1 MRDMPRVKLLLP
13 HEYVADAS
21 KSIRAARQQVS
32 FLSMLVTDDDHT
44 EGFITEL
51 ANAAGRGVKVDVAA
65 DVFTYGELAGHFIP
79 TKYYAKKSRSTKHM
93 TRLFRD
99 SGVTFNWL
107 GRFSTTPFNGRTHL
121 KWCVAD
127 DTVYSFGGVNL
138 YGRGIENTDYMLK
151 LTDKSLAHELASE
164 YERMIRADR
173 GQFSYRSRL
182 FKSVVGTVLIDG
194 GMPGDSIIYR
204 QACTLTEQAASVILV
219 SQYCPTGRL
228 SRLLKKK
235 SARVYFNPGKGA
247 TPINR
252 VIIELGKLV
261 SGQQTLYKRKPYL
274 HAKFML
280 FTMPNGK
287 KIALTGS
294 HNFAQ
299 SGALLGT
306 REIALMTDN
315 KSIIRQLE
323 TFFKNHVA

>member
-1 MRDMPRVKLLLP
+1 MPRVKLLLP
-13 HEYVADAS
+13 HEYVADATN
-21 KSIRAARQQVS
+21 SIRAAKHRVS

-44 EGFITEL
+44 DEFITAL
-51 ANAAGRGVKVDVAA
+51 ANAANRGVRVEVAA

-138 YGRGIENTDYMLK
+138 YGRGIDSTDYMLK
-151 LTDKSLAHELASE
+151 FTDKSLAHELASE
-164 YERMIRADR
+164 YDRMIRADR

-182 FKSVVGTVLIDG
+182 FKSIIGTVLIDG

-204 QACTLTEQAASVILV
+204 QACTLTEQASEVTLV

-235 SARVYFNPGKGA
+235 SAKLYFNPGKGA

-252 VIIELGKLV
+252 IIIEVGKLV
-261 SGQQTLYKRKPYL
+261 SGLQTRYHREPYL

-280 FTMPNGK
+280 FTMPDGK
-287 KIALTGS
+287 KVALTGS

-306 REIALMTDN
+306 REIALVTEN

-323 TFFKNHVA
+323 TFLKQQVV